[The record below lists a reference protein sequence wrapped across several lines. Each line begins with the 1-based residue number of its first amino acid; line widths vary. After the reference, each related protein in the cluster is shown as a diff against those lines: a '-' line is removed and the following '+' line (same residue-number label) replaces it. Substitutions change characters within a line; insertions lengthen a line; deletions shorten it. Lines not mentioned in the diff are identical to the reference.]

1 MFGNEMSK
9 INLLENCLSG
19 VSEEACISRID
30 SSLTMPDILLPACL
44 LFMTIAAIGSV
55 LELSTKRRGD
65 SGFFK
70 FTAALALSGY
80 LAFIPIGVYSLEVF
94 NAESETIKTFK
105 NLSWFHHIYELGNIK
120 NT

>member
-44 LFMTIAAIGSV
+44 LFMTIA
-55 LELSTKRRGD
+55 
-65 SGFFK
+65 
-70 FTAALALSGY
+70 
-80 LAFIPIGVYSLEVF
+80 
-94 NAESETIKTFK
+94 
-105 NLSWFHHIYELGNIK
+105 
-120 NT
+120 